1 MSARL
6 PHAFAELAAPTRATA
21 STSGFANADP
31 PQSGGLASSPHV
43 PKPGTSIDPA
53 TGKPHTAGL
62 TRTELDAKKAAAIQA
77 AAPSAPAEPPVS
89 NSDGL
94 TTSAGLGGEWGPGL
108 ASAPGVPKPG
118 QSINPETG
126 KPHTAGITRAELEAR
141 KAANTAEL
149 SPSEADHIGSK
160 GADLL
165 DPAPQTEQ
173 IRRGSLT
180 APTTERRP
188 SDVSGREQAAR
199 QFLAAQINEA
209 ETASA
214 GTSTPGQEMP
224 GAWGDNK
231 PIPLPG
237 TSANAP
243 TTLYEDVTEGLG
255 KVGQAAFAVIPSPIK
270 EAFHQEA
277 TGAPRK
283 VSDASLTS
291 SRSLEASPT
300 NTTGRRASATSI
312 IDQARVQATK
322 LSGNL
327 QGTLESTQRR
337 ASANFGPDGTI
348 RKQVLNFVDE
358 AFQSTKEL
366 SNAEFGFVASGPGG
380 PGGRINLIPRYSQSA
395 EGQSADKAAPSRP
408 TSEYLGSVPG
418 EKSDG
423 TGALPGSITETGV
436 AILPEEKN
444 LKNESST
451 NQNVRPGEASSGNSF
466 YAPVVASSTA
476 GPSDT
481 STSGPATSSTSAPK
495 PSGSHT
501 VVNAPTESTSRDAP
515 SIPTSF
521 ASNPTDPASHAVPAP
536 TEGAATASKKGETV
550 APATSAS
557 RPSGAGSLGSSEPL
571 GSLRAEGH
579 SGSGSLAPALAPALP
594 ATILGAGVG
603 HGATA
608 LPSSAEHEH
617 TTVSSPALTAPG
629 SSSTLS
635 EDSSPI
641 STTTSS
647 NPLGVPQ
654 TLHGN
659 DRTTSTSS
667 VTAIAHGREGLPF
680 ERSAKAGGI
689 AESPLREGVVAGEE
703 PLSSAGVSN
712 AKSLTPGKEEHGV
725 GHPSSHGIAGAQRDV
740 GKYPAAE
747 HGEAASASSGA
758 AGKSSGTALGAGAGA
773 LTGAAVGAGSGRG
786 EGAGLVRNEKEQ
798 SGDRARADVP
808 GGSNH
813 EGASTSQT
821 TPSSTT
827 ASAAAPTSQ
836 STSHTTTGHTT
847 DQVVGVAPGQ
857 TRVRTEEE
865 KLADRGKADV
875 PGFTEEEGEKADV
888 PGNGRDVP
896 GSNHL
901 SEKPAAAAAAG
912 TGVGAGSA
920 VSPASPST
928 KTAPTTATTS
938 QTTPVK
944 SPTSATT
951 ASSATPTSSSHTRT
965 DSAGSG
971 SASGTPSKKEKGGLL
986 KKIKSGLKKL

>member
-1 MSARL
+1 MSAPL
-6 PHAFAELAAPTRATA
+6 AHAFADLAAPTAPTA

-31 PQSGGLASSPHV
+31 PPPGGLASSPHV

-118 QSINPETG
+118 KSINPETG

-141 KAANTAEL
+141 KAAKAAEL
-149 SPSEADHIGSK
+149 SPSEADHIKSK

-199 QFLAAQINEA
+199 QLLAAQINEA
-209 ETASA
+209 ETASP

-243 TTLYEDVTEGLG
+243 TTLYEDVAEGLG

-277 TGAPRK
+277 MGAPRR
-283 VSDASLTS
+283 V
-291 SRSLEASPT
+291 
-300 NTTGRRASATSI
+300 RASATSI

-380 PGGRINLIPRYSQSA
+380 PGGRITS
-395 EGQSADKAAPSRP
+395 PSRP

-444 LKNESST
+444 LKNERST
-451 NQNVRPGEASSGNSF
+451 NQNVRPGEASPGNSF
-466 YAPVVASSTA
+466 YAPVVASSPA

-481 STSGPATSSTSAPK
+481 STSGPSTSSTLGPK

-501 VVNAPTESTSRDAP
+501 VVNAPTASTSRDAP

-557 RPSGAGSLGSSEPL
+557 EPSGAGSLGSSEPL
-571 GSLRAEGH
+571 ESSRAVGH
-579 SGSGSLAPALAPALP
+579 SGLAPALAPALP
-594 ATILGAGVG
+594 ATILGAGAA

-608 LPSSAEHEH
+608 LPSSSSEPQHEH
-617 TTVSSPALTAPG
+617 TAVSSPALTAPG

-635 EDSSPI
+635 EDASPI

-647 NPLGVPQ
+647 IPAGVPQ

-703 PLSSAGVSN
+703 PFSSAGVSN

-747 HGEAASASSGA
+747 HGEAASSSGA
-758 AGKSSGTALGAGAGA
+758 AGKSSGTGEKAALGAGAGA

-786 EGAGLVRNEKEQ
+786 EGAGLARSEKEQ
-798 SGDRARADVP
+798 LGDRARADVP
-808 GGSNH
+808 GESNLA
-813 EGASTSQT
+813 GASTSQT
-821 TPSSTT
+821 TPSSSS
-827 ASAAAPTSQ
+827 AAAAAPTSQ
-836 STSHTTTGHTT
+836 SNSHTTGHTT
-847 DQVVGVAPGQ
+847 DQVVGIAPGQ

-875 PGFTEEEGEKADV
+875 PGFTEEEEKANI
-888 PGNGRDVP
+888 PGNGRDVL
-896 GSNHL
+896 GSKHL
-901 SEKPAAAAAAG
+901 SEKPAAAGA
-912 TGVGAGSA
+912 VGAGSA

-951 ASSATPTSSSHTRT
+951 PSSATPTSSSHTRT

-971 SASGTPSKKEKGGLL
+971 SGAVSASGTPSKKEKGGLL
-986 KKIKSGLKKL
+986 KKIKSGLKKI

>member
-6 PHAFAELAAPTRATA
+6 PHAFAELATPTGATA
-21 STSGFANADP
+21 STSGYVNADP

-118 QSINPETG
+118 QSLNPETG

-141 KAANTAEL
+141 KAAQAAEL
-149 SPSEADHIGSK
+149 SPSEAEHIKSK

-180 APTTERRP
+180 APPTERRP

-199 QFLAAQINEA
+199 QLLAAQINEA
-209 ETASA
+209 ETASP

-243 TTLYEDVTEGLG
+243 TTLYEDVAEGLG
-255 KVGQAAFAVIPSPIK
+255 KVGQAAFSVIPSPIK

-283 VSDASLTS
+283 A
-291 SRSLEASPT
+291 
-300 NTTGRRASATSI
+300 RASATSI

-380 PGGRINLIPRYSQSA
+380 PGGRISLVPRYSQSA

-451 NQNVRPGEASSGNSF
+451 NQNVRPGEASPSNSF
-466 YAPVVASSTA
+466 YAPVVTSSTA

-481 STSGPATSSTSAPK
+481 STSGPSTSSTPAPK

-557 RPSGAGSLGSSEPL
+557 GPSGAGSLGSSEPL
-571 GSLRAEGH
+571 ESSRAEGH

-603 HGATA
+603 HGATT
-608 LPSSAEHEH
+608 LPSSSSEPPH
-617 TTVSSPALTAPG
+617 TAVSSPALTAPG

-635 EDSSPI
+635 EDASPI
-641 STTTSS
+641 STTAPSI
-647 NPLGVPQ
+647 PAGVPQ

-703 PLSSAGVSN
+703 PLSTAGVSN

-740 GKYPAAE
+740 RKYPAAE
-747 HGEAASASSGA
+747 HGEPASSSSGA
-758 AGKSSGTALGAGAGA
+758 AGEKAALGAGAGA
-773 LTGAAVGAGSGRG
+773 LTGAAIGAGSGRG
-786 EGAGLVRNEKEQ
+786 EGAGLVRSEKEQ
-798 SGDRARADVP
+798 LGDRARADVP
-808 GGSNH
+808 GGSNL
-813 EGASTSQT
+813 EGASTSHT
-821 TPSSTT
+821 TPSSSS
-827 ASAAAPTSQ
+827 AAAAAPTSQ
-836 STSHTTTGHTT
+836 STSHTTGHTT

-857 TRVRTEEE
+857 SRVRTEEE
-865 KLADRGKADV
+865 KLADREKADV
-875 PGFTEEEGEKADV
+875 PGFTEEEEKADI

-896 GSNHL
+896 GSKYL
-901 SEKPAAAAAAG
+901 SEKPAGAGAVGAGAGAAG

-920 VSPASPST
+920 ASPASPST

-951 ASSATPTSSSHTRT
+951 ASSGTPTSSHTRS

-971 SASGTPSKKEKGGLL
+971 SGTASASGTPSKKEKGGLL
-986 KKIKSGLKKL
+986 KKIKTGLKKL